1 MREVV
6 IVSGART
13 AIGTFGGGL
22 KTVSAI
28 DLGATV
34 MKETLKRAGVRPVPG
49 RQMVETAPD
58 ALRDQ
63 GVIPLEKATAEYD
76 AAAPELV
83 IDEVIMGN
91 VLTGGQGQ
99 NPARQAMI
107 RAGIPKETPA
117 FTLNK
122 VCGSGLKAITVGA
135 QAIMTGQ
142 ADVVL
147 AGGLYFLLRKPV
159 SKALRA
165 RIEGIEKQLEDLEAR
180 KQAAEKELA
189 AYADKIARLDQE
201 AAQIVAEYERQGQ
214 EARVRII
221 EEAKA
226 AAQKLEEQAK
236 RNIAFE
242 MKSARERLQAEV
254 VEKALQKAESRLKE
268 RMTAEDQDRLIDEY
282 LAKVVAS

>member
-1 MREVV
+1 MRRMSVDRRRQYRLLV
-6 IVSGART
+6 LVL
-13 AIGTFGGGL
+13 GL
-22 KTVSAI
+22 
-28 DLGATV
+28 L
-34 MKETLKRAGVRPVPG
+34 LF
-49 RQMVETAPD
+49 Q
-58 ALRDQ
+58 
-63 GVIPLEKATAEYD
+63 
-76 AAAPELV
+76 AAPLLASGDAGHGE
-83 IDEVIMGN
+83 
-91 VLTGGQGQ
+91 GGTKGWVATDTQRVM
-99 NPARQAMI
+99 N
-107 RAGIPKETPA
+107 
-117 FTLNK
+117 F
-122 VCGSGLKAITVGA
+122 
-135 QAIMTGQ
+135 
-142 ADVVL
+142 VVL

-242 MKSARERLQAEV
+242 MKSARERLKAEV